1 VVLTYID
8 SSVALAH
15 LFAEP
20 RQPRPEIWDRQLA
33 SSRLLEYEI
42 CTRIHVRRPAL
53 AGSASLQA
61 LLAGTALVELS
72 RPVLSRALAPW
83 PVPLRTLDA
92 LHLATMDYLRR
103 QGESVELASYDSRL
117 ITAATALGIPIA
129 VL

>member
-1 VVLTYID
+1 MVLTYID

-20 RQPRPEIWDRQLA
+20 RQPRPDIWDRHLA

-53 AGSASLQA
+53 AGTANLRA
-61 LLAGTALVELS
+61 LLAGTALIELS
-72 RPVLSRALAPW
+72 RPVLARAVEPW

-103 QGESVELASYDSRL
+103 QGESVELASYDNRL
-117 ITAATALGIPIA
+117 ITAAQALGIQLA
-129 VL
+129 AL

>member
-1 VVLTYID
+1 VVLTYVD

-42 CTRIHVRRPAL
+42 CTRIHLRRPAL
-53 AGSASLQA
+53 AGSASLRA
-61 LLAGTALVELS
+61 LLTGTALIELS
-72 RPVLSRALAPW
+72 RPVLLRALDPW

-103 QGESVELASYDSRL
+103 QGESVELASYDRRL
-117 ITAATALGIPIA
+117 ISAAAALGIAIA
-129 VL
+129 AL